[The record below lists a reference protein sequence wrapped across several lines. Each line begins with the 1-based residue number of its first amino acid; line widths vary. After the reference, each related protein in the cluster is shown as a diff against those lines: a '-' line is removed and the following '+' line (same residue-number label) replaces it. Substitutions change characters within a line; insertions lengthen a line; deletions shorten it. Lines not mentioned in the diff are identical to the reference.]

1 MDNSNK
7 YVSHPFTARES
18 PGDRKKN
25 VIDDQVIRKALK
37 EGDTASFEQ
46 LYKYYGK
53 RIHIICTKR
62 FFLSHEDAEEVIQ
75 DTFLKIW
82 KNRDHLDVSLS
93 VHAYVFTVA
102 RSIILNNLRKNAT
115 AVAYKNYLILKPDN
129 FSTDTSDHV
138 DYMDLEK
145 NLQKLLDDLPPQQ
158 KSIFILS
165 KFHDLS
171 NDEIAKKL
179 NLSKRT
185 VENQL
190 YRALKI
196 VKENLKSYKIYI
208 LLLMLSIF

>member
-1 MDNSNK
+1 MENESNK
-7 YVSHPFTARES
+7 YVSHPFITKGSQGGNRDIE
-18 PGDRKKN
+18 
-25 VIDDQVIRKALK
+25 DQVIWKALK

-62 FFLSHEDAEEVIQ
+62 FFLSNEDAEEVIQ

-82 KNRDHLDVSLS
+82 KNRDHLDVTLS
-93 VHAYVFTVA
+93 IHAYVFTIA

-129 FSTDTSDHV
+129 FNTNTADHV

-196 VKENLKSYKIYI
+196 VKENLKSYKIHI